1 MKRNLL
7 CHCALLLAL
16 LASAPF
22 SFGQSSDTKSLQGLQ
37 AIGVVVEDITS
48 EGRRTGLTS
57 QQIKTEVELELRK
70 VGIRV
75 DESVD
80 EFLYVVTNIIEAEE
94 IDHFVYSLELSVEQ
108 PVTLERDSSFLVA
121 ITWTQGYVG
130 IISQDRARNTIRES
144 IRYLVGIFLN
154 DYLAV
159 NPITR

>member
-7 CHCALLLAL
+7 YCCVLFMVLLV
-16 LASAPF
+16 SVPF
-22 SFGQSSDTKSLQGLQ
+22 SFGQSSDVLTLRGLQ
-37 AIGVVVEDITS
+37 AIGVVVEGLTS

-57 QQIKTEVELELRK
+57 QQIKTEVELQLRK

-75 DESVD
+75 DESVR
-80 EFLYVVTNIIEAEE
+80 EFVYVNVNIVEAGD

-108 PVTLERDSSFLVA
+108 PVTFERDSSSLVA

-130 IISQDRARNTIRES
+130 IISQERARNTIRES
-144 IRYLVGIFLN
+144 IHYLVDIFIN